1 MLGLFPL
8 TNTQILII
16 IGFIYVQC
24 KFGETPNTDGHIQHR
39 RLVTV
44 QFPYLMHTTLSSHP
58 TLALQQTISFY
69 WSEDMKHSEA
79 IQTSGLFLAFVLPSP
94 HHLNEPLWTLLY

>member
-1 MLGLFPL
+1 MDPNMLGLFPL

-44 QFPYLMHTTLSSHP
+44 QFPYLMHTTLSSP
-58 TLALQQTISFY
+58 NLSITADY
-69 WSEDMKHSEA
+69 
-79 IQTSGLFLAFVLPSP
+79 
-94 HHLNEPLWTLLY
+94 LLLLV